1 MGYRPKKELKQK
13 YSINDAVIMRPTDV
27 ALYYNIAVNT
37 VWRWLKI
44 GILPEPTRIGSRF
57 TFWKR
62 EDIENTDITNIF
74 MKNLGKSKENL

>member
-1 MGYRPKKELKQK
+1 MAYKCKKQLKGK
-13 YSINDAVIMRPTDV
+13 YNDKAIIMRPTDV

-57 TFWKR
+57 TFWLR
-62 EDIENTDITNIF
+62 EDIENTDIT
-74 MKNLGKSKENL
+74 KRV